1 VSSRAQPCQASYLY
15 PVQAPTLRWGFC
27 AALLANRHLSHDSE
41 IQAIFLVIWLVTWS
55 ATRRRFALHFLPCA
69 CSYPH
74 QQAHQAEHLW
84 NRFLPA
90 DNAVT
95 VGCKMVK
102 FQPRAHWHT
111 HPRRRAPTCCASPAS
126 RLLRGARP
134 TRTPV
139 SATTSPASGQSG
151 AASAAMSLA
160 SRTLRWAR
168 IMASF
173 PAQSTHSTVA
183 YAPYCRAHTTAA
195 MSLALRTRC
204 SGHAHRG
211 LVLRAVDTQLHMLY
225 RRAHD

>member
-1 VSSRAQPCQASYLY
+1 MESAEVAVAQCKGDVERCPAARSHVKPATYIQFRHPLCVGDFARRCL
-15 PVQAPTLRWGFC
+15 PTGM
-27 AALLANRHLSHDSE
+27 
-41 IQAIFLVIWLVTWS
+41 WS